1 MEEQHLQKENFRTRT
16 SAGLRRRAE
25 WRVRRDSKKFG
36 RRPQLSALTFQL
48 LLYLMIYIIRC
59 RPVCEVLTF
68 YVGACIFGLRVI
80 YVGAFAFELRIF
92 LERRHFA
99 IDADILSSRHFAMD
113 ADILP

>member
-1 MEEQHLQKENFRTRT
+1 MEEQHLQNENENFSRTEKE
-16 SAGLRRRAE
+16 S
-25 WRVRRDSKKFG
+25 RVESPPSPNSKKFG
-36 RRPQLSALTFQL
+36 GRPHWSVLTFQL

-59 RPVCEVLTF
+59 RPVCEALTF

>member
-1 MEEQHLQKENFRTRT
+1 MEEQHLQNENFSRTEKE
-16 SAGLRRRAE
+16 S
-25 WRVRRDSKKFG
+25 RVESLPSPNSKKFE
-36 RRPQLSALTFQL
+36 F
-48 LLYLMIYIIRC
+48 
-59 RPVCEVLTF
+59 EE
-68 YVGACIFGLRVI
+68 VI

>member
-1 MEEQHLQKENFRTRT
+1 MESPPSPN
-16 SAGLRRRAE
+16 
-25 WRVRRDSKKFG
+25 SKKFG

-59 RPVCEVLTF
+59 RPVCEALTF

-113 ADILP
+113 ADICHERRHFK